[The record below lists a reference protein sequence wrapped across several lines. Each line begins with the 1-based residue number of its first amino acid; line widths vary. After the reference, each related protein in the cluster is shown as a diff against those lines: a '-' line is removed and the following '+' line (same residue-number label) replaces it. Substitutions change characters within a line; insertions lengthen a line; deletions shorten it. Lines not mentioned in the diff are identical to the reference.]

1 MVTAIFPAV
10 HPRKLQSLRPR
21 RRLDET
27 LSGRPHPITLAAG
40 LILQPICCLFQ
51 FPPPEANQAL
61 EGILTAVWQD
71 ALEGAAL
78 TARIFHQTV
87 TCERCETVW
96 MAGGRQG
103 AGPARPSCHDSCR
116 WTRTDLAKL
125 ASAAHQYEANGR
137 FV

>member
-40 LILQPICCLFQ
+40 LILRPICHLFQ

-71 ALEGAAL
+71 ALEGAARSPRGSFIRL
-78 TARIFHQTV
+78 SPVSDVKQSGWQEAGRGRGRRDLPVMIAADGPGQT
-87 TCERCETVW
+87 
-96 MAGGRQG
+96 
-103 AGPARPSCHDSCR
+103 
-116 WTRTDLAKL
+116 
-125 ASAAHQYEANGR
+125 
-137 FV
+137 